1 MQLVVL
7 QHERYTCTRS
17 LTFVFAAKLICA
29 NRPLRPFKLLF
40 DGVYALRAVTSKSN
54 RNSNG
59 ALQLRSPRRC
69 PRSRTESRSATWC
82 PAHDHR
88 GLSIR
93 DRR

>member
-59 ALQLRSPRRC
+59 APSAEI
-69 PRSRTESRSATWC
+69 TEALPTFAYRIPLGDAVSG
-82 PAHDHR
+82 P
-88 GLSIR
+88 
-93 DRR
+93 